1 MTQLRAAS
9 HHLRLINDGR
19 GLLRKPSGAEVARPA
34 EGLPASPDT
43 AWCLPTSPMET
54 APGRSGSCG
63 GGVVLG
69 VLGSAEARWPGHT
82 HLEKFL
88 GKATWTWA
96 ESIPLKTTSIWAE
109 PPITFENTKGKK
121 GNWPD
126 THLTG

>member
-1 MTQLRAAS
+1 MTGEAS
-9 HHLRLINDGR
+9 
-19 GLLRKPSGAEVARPA
+19 SGSPQVLKWQGQRRVC
-34 EGLPASPDT
+34 LPLPTLPGASPRPP
-43 AWCLPTSPMET
+43 WRLPQD
-54 APGRSGSCG
+54 AVAAAG